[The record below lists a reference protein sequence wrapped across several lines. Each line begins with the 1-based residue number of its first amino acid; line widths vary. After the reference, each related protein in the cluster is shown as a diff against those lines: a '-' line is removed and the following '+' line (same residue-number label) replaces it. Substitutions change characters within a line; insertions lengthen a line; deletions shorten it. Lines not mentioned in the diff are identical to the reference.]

1 MVFICRL
8 IGRLRPP
15 AKFAWYLKLGH
26 RPASLCR
33 SAEATTAWAQIVHVS
48 GYNSPHQ
55 TGGRPLPYADPVTA
69 DGGMQTFFVYPA
81 RFAGVRRRPSDEDE
95 QVAAMYISSWH
106 VL

>member
-1 MVFICRL
+1 MPIYS
-8 IGRLRPP
+8 GRPR
-15 AKFAWYLKLGH
+15 FG
-26 RPASLCR
+26 RR
-33 SAEATTAWAQIVHVS
+33 SFTYPVITP
-48 GYNSPHQ
+48 PHQ